1 MRIQVLHSVPRRIVP
16 LPKFQAQISSMAN
29 KLQPKFSESEG
40 EDRLM
45 AETTALLENKWAL
58 DETQQG
64 LEKTFNFPTYAK
76 ALDFILLIG
85 VEIKLHNH
93 HPDLRNT
100 YKSVFYHWTTHRP
113 RGLSSKDIQMARLC
127 DEKADLLGHVTRSE
141 SEQQTPASAT

>member
-64 LEKTFNFPTYAK
+64 LEKTFNFSTYAK
-76 ALDFILLIG
+76 ALVSKSLRHRARAEDYTG
-85 VEIKLHNH
+85 LHT
-93 HPDLRNT
+93 P
-100 YKSVFYHWTTHRP
+100 Y
-113 RGLSSKDIQMARLC
+113 RG
-127 DEKADLLGHVTRSE
+127 
-141 SEQQTPASAT
+141 